1 MHMNVLARM
10 YNLILKPIA
19 HVTEEYRRRT
29 LLLGMIAITASIS
42 TAIADFSHNMK
53 ISTFLDL
60 MLAVSFSI
68 LVLIDFKKWN
78 FNVKIGYL
86 LVFNIFITL
95 EVFVEG
101 LATATYLFYFVAIV
115 SMGFLL
121 DKNGN
126 SDPHIRYYVAV
137 IALSFLGTICFA
149 PEKGTYEVISDELAR
164 EIFVSNCI
172 MVAVLVSIFT
182 LVGVK
187 MEKDV
192 KVALIK
198 QKSKAE
204 KHEAK
209 ISVQNV
215 HLKEIAFMSAH
226 SLRSPLTNI
235 MSISKMINV
244 ESITSEK
251 DKLLIE
257 HLRRSSLELDKVIHD
272 IVAKT
277 NTARGDSDNDFM
289 I

>member
-1 MHMNVLARM
+1 MNVLARM

-60 MLAVSFSI
+60 MLAASFSI

-126 SDPHIRYYVAV
+126 SDPHIRYYIAV
-137 IALSFLGTICFA
+137 IALSFLATICFA
-149 PEKGTYEVISDELAR
+149 PEKGTYEVISDALAR

-192 KVALIK
+192 KIALIK